1 MKNAIW
7 GFGSSGRSV
16 FSFMLKKGDK
26 PYLIDKKF
34 ENEHLL
40 TLFDKIIMSPGIPLS
55 HPGFKNLI
63 KNNKIIIPEIE
74 FGFNLINGKIIAITG
89 TNGKTTTSHL
99 VYNIL
104 KENLKGERVFIGGN
118 IGKPL
123 TDLYYRKGIFVIEVS
138 SFQLQFIKKFKPDIA
153 CILNISEDH
162 LDSHNSFEEYKESKM
177 KIFKNMGE
185 KDYLIL
191 NYDDENLKNI
201 KKNKFSILYV
211 SLRKK
216 VNGIYFSKGKF
227 VINLPNTR
235 EIIEDRFENFIGL
248 GNKYNLSFSILV
260 SYLMG
265 IDKNK
270 IIDTLKKLKPLPH
283 RLEIVK
289 KENDILWIND
299 SKSTNPHSVLYAL
312 KSFDNKNI
320 ILILGGKNKNI
331 PFDIIKEEVKRKVK
345 KIIVYGEA
353 GEFLENN
360 LSGLK
365 DIKRVKTVKDA
376 VHEAK
381 RSSFREDI
389 ILFSPGLSSF
399 DQYKNYADRGEDF
412 KRWVREI

>member
-7 GFGSSGRSV
+7 GFGSSGKSV
-16 FSFMLKKGDK
+16 FSFMLKNGFK
-26 PYLIDKKF
+26 LFIIDKKF
-34 ENEHLL
+34 QNEHLL
-40 TLFDKIIMSPGIPLS
+40 PFFDRIILSPGIPLN
-55 HPGFKNLI
+55 HHQFRNLI
-63 KNNKIIIPEIE
+63 KNNKIIVPELE
-74 FGFNLINGKIIAITG
+74 LGFNLIKGKIIAITG
-89 TNGKTTTSHL
+89 TNGKTTTTHL

-104 KENLKGERVFIGGN
+104 KENLKGNKVFIGGN
-118 IGKPL
+118 VGKPL
-123 TDLYYRKGIFVIEVS
+123 TDLYYREGIFVLEVS

-191 NYDDENLKNI
+191 NYDDDNLKNL
-201 KKNKFSILYV
+201 KKNKINILYV

-216 VNGIYFSKGKF
+216 VKGIYYLNGKF
-227 VINLPNTR
+227 VINLPNKR
-235 EIIEDRFENFIGL
+235 EIIEDEFENFIGI
-248 GNKYNLSFSILV
+248 GNKFNLGFSILV

-270 IIDTLKKLKPLPH
+270 IVEILKILKPLPH

-289 KENDILWIND
+289 KEKDILWIND

-312 KSFDNKNI
+312 KSFDNENI

-331 PFDIIKEEVKRKVK
+331 PFDIIKEEVKKKVK

-353 GEFLENN
+353 GKFLENN
-360 LSGLK
+360 LGGLK
-365 DIKRVKTVKDA
+365 DIKRVKTVKEA
-376 VHEAK
+376 VYEAK
-381 RSSFREDI
+381 RSSFKGDI
-389 ILFSPGLSSF
+389 VLFSPGLSSF
-399 DQYKNYADRGEDF
+399 DQYKNYAERGEDF
-412 KRWVREI
+412 KRWVKEI